1 MKKIITLAFFGIT
14 MFLGVQNG
22 QAQSTAEMNGIAS
35 AKTIEL
41 RKTVKF
47 DTQVR
52 ENVYQ
57 AFKAYE
63 NQIKAL
69 NEDTADTATYAEKK
83 ARIENNLIGTLK
95 EVLGELYL
103 LHEDYITDFVKA

>member
-1 MKKIITLAFFGIT
+1 MKKIITLTFFGCA
-14 MFLGVQNG
+14 MFFAVQNS
-22 QAQSTAEMNGIAS
+22 QAQSTAEMNSIAS

-47 DTQVR
+47 DSDLR

-69 NEDTADTATYAEKK
+69 NEDTADSTTYAEKK
-83 ARIENNLIGTLK
+83 ARIEGNLIGTLK

-103 LHEDYITDFVKA
+103 LHEDYITDFLKA